1 MLFIAR
7 DISPSLFFFPKVL
20 GKLFVSFLRHFFSPL
35 NTYARYKKWKDTDI
49 IIGPVET
56 TTTTEMSE
64 KGGGEERGN
73 DDDEGWR
80 FASKLAPFVQ
90 NGNFRMQLEIDTRF
104 VVLMMSSEKDFVC
117 FDATCY
123 HMGAPLLHADI
134 EDVSRRAPC
143 DAKDDEK
150 KKSCV
155 VVCPWHHYKIDVGL
169 GGERVYFDAF
179 TKERKTVARR
189 QRTHEVK
196 VDDDENVYIKLNKE
210 EESYESDRYAH
221 KQPLKSSRSSHGNI
235 GSGYNRY
242 AGTGERNRGRAFKSS
257 GEAFI
262 TSSSGS
268 GGMKKR
274 EESVLGQMVGKSMS
288 GGDGVAPWAVSK
300 EAKMS
305 PPPPLPRGILKKSSF
320 STSRLMS
327 TKGNRESI
335 IEEREKEKEVFE
347 DAEEEMVG

>member
-1 MLFIAR
+1 
-7 DISPSLFFFPKVL
+7 
-20 GKLFVSFLRHFFSPL
+20 
-35 NTYARYKKWKDTDI
+35 
-49 IIGPVET
+49 
-56 TTTTEMSE
+56 
-64 KGGGEERGN
+64 
-73 DDDEGWR
+73 
-80 FASKLAPFVQ
+80 
-90 NGNFRMQLEIDTRF
+90 MQLIDKRF

-134 EDVSRRAPC
+134 EDVSRRTPC

-242 AGTGERNRGRAFKSS
+242 AGTGSLIGGERLKVPV
-257 GEAFI
+257 
-262 TSSSGS
+262 
-268 GGMKKR
+268 KR
-274 EESVLGQMVGKSMS
+274 LLLLRVLA
-288 GGDGVAPWAVSK
+288 VA
-300 EAKMS
+300 
-305 PPPPLPRGILKKSSF
+305 
-320 STSRLMS
+320 
-327 TKGNRESI
+327 
-335 IEEREKEKEVFE
+335 
-347 DAEEEMVG
+347 

>member
-7 DISPSLFFFPKVL
+7 DIIFPFCGNFL
-20 GKLFVSFLRHFFSPL
+20 SFLRHFFTSH
-35 NTYARYKKWKDTDI
+35 THKWASKDTDI

-56 TTTTEMSE
+56 TEMSDGATE
-64 KGGGEERGN
+64 GEERGN
-73 DDDEGWR
+73 DDDDDDEGWR

-134 EDVSRRAPC
+134 EDLSRRAPC
-143 DAKDDEK
+143 DAKDEK

-221 KQPLKSSRSSHGNI
+221 KQPLKSSRSSDGNI

-262 TSSSGS
+262 TSSGGS

-305 PPPPLPRGILKKSSF
+305 PPPPPPPRGILKKSSF